1 MSKQKVVG
9 HLSLILFC
17 IFILAGCAAILPEQA
32 PDPSEPFEDEFII
45 VRASQWDTI
54 PYLAEIFLHDRSKD
68 WMIRECNGVVQS
80 EPGQGLA
87 IPKKPFAFGGLSADG
102 YQVVPVLSYHKFS
115 KDRSDKLTI
124 TEAAF
129 KAQMEYLRQNG
140 YRVISAEQ
148 FVAFLD
154 FKDQIPKKSVVIT
167 ADDGWDSFYDIAFP
181 ILKEYGFPAT
191 LFVYTD
197 FIGTNHAVSWEQLG
211 IMAKQGIDV
220 QCKSKSH
227 RNLAVLKKNESPN
240 VYREEVE
247 KEISVPTQLI
257 EEKLGKK
264 CSLFAYPYGE
274 SNSVVIEI
282 LKKYGYRAGFTLTG
296 DVNPFFVNNYKINR
310 YSIYGQHELDEFK
323 NNLAV
328 FREENLK

>member
-1 MSKQKVVG
+1 MSKKVIG
-9 HLSLILFC
+9 HLILCC
-17 IFILAGCAAILPEQA
+17 IFVLAGCAAIRQEQ
-32 PDPSEPFEDEFII
+32 PRNPSEPFEDEFII

-68 WMIRECNGVVQS
+68 WMIRECNGLEQS

-87 IPKKPFAFGGLSADG
+87 IPMKPFAFGGLTAEG
-102 YQVVPVLSYHKFS
+102 YQTVPILSYHKFS
-115 KDRSDKLTI
+115 KDRSDKLTV

-129 KAQMEYLRQNG
+129 KAQMEYLRKND

-148 FVAFLD
+148 FIAFLD

-191 LFVYTD
+191 LFIYTD
-197 FIGTNHAVSWEQLG
+197 FIGTNHAVSWEQLE
-211 IMAKQGIDV
+211 IMSKQGLDI

-227 RNLAVLKKNESPN
+227 RNLAVLKKNESPKA
-240 VYREEVE
+240 YREEVE
-247 KEISVPTQLI
+247 KEISFPTQLI
-257 EEKLGKK
+257 AEKLGKK

-274 SNSVVIEI
+274 SNSFIAET

-296 DVNPFFVNNYKINR
+296 GDNPFFVGNYMIHR
-310 YSIYGQHELDEFK
+310 YPIYGQHELEEFK

>member
-1 MSKQKVVG
+1 MSKKILVG
-9 HLSLILFC
+9 HLILFC
-17 IFILAGCAAILPEQA
+17 SIFILAGCAAIQPEQGP
-32 PDPSEPFEDEFII
+32 PDSFEDEFII

-68 WMIRECNGVVQS
+68 WMIRECNGIEQT

-87 IPKKPFAFGGLSADG
+87 IPRKPFAFGGLTAEG
-102 YQVVPVLSYHKFS
+102 YQLVPVLSYHKFS
-115 KDRSDKLTI
+115 KEHSDKLTI
-124 TEAAF
+124 TETAF
-129 KAQMEYLRQNG
+129 KAQMKYLRENG
-140 YRVISAEQ
+140 YHVISAEQ
-148 FVAFLD
+148 FIDFLD
-154 FKDQIPKKSVVIT
+154 FKEQIPKKSVVIT
-167 ADDGWDSFYDIAFP
+167 ADDGWDSFYHIAFP

-197 FIGTNHAVSWEQLG
+197 FIGANRAVSWEQLE
-211 IMAKQGIDV
+211 IMAKQGIDI

-227 RNLAVLKKNESPN
+227 RNLAALKKNETQKA
-240 VYREEVE
+240 YREAVE
-247 KEISVPTQLI
+247 AEISFPTKLI

-264 CSLFAYPYGE
+264 CTLFAYPYGE
-274 SNSVVIEI
+274 SNHIVIEL

-296 DVNPFFVNNYKINR
+296 GGNPFFVNNYMIQR
-310 YSIYGQHELDEFK
+310 ASVYGQNEFDEFK